1 MKNPVNIAK
10 KSYNKIL
17 QIDDLTNKL
26 NQILENQSF
35 IKSEIDSIKNELSNL
50 KDKTNSLETQ
60 NNYLKDLFT
69 TEQKTNNLRFYAIY
83 KHSGESTIET
93 NKRFFENLP
102 SPDPA
107 LRTFQLG
114 NTKLLKKLI
123 EICKK
128 NNLVYFLQSGTLL
141 GAVRH
146 KGFVPWDDDT
156 DVAMFRDDIKKLRDI
171 LKDDKNYRLAL
182 VYDYWVK
189 SRQLRFR
196 TTNPENPCFI
206 DVYIYDY
213 GNDDSDEAWQKWHK
227 LKTEISDKIEHA
239 IPEIIPEWRKK
250 HFIDENTPLARKL
263 KPLYEKYYDPLINKS
278 IDRNNYTTVNWA
290 LDNFPIKWKRLFKK
304 EFIFP
309 TVKLTFENLKVEAPK
324 EYDQYLKRQYG
335 DIYQLP
341 KDLATHYQHIDQS
354 NIDTSTIKAFLAKE

>member
-26 NQILENQSF
+26 EQILENQS
-35 IKSEIDSIKNELSNL
+35 
-50 KDKTNSLETQ
+50 KTNSELHNMISALQDENNLLKTQ
-60 NNYLKDLFT
+60 NNQLIDLIL
-69 TEQKTNNLRFYAIY
+69 TEQKTNDLRFYALY
-83 KHSGESTIET
+83 KRPNESNLET
-93 NKRFFENLP
+93 NKRFFNNLP
-102 SPDPA
+102 SPNHD
-107 LRTFQLG
+107 LRTYQLG
-114 NTKLLKKLI
+114 NVKLLKKFI

-128 NNLVYFLQSGTLL
+128 NKLTYFLQSGTLL

-146 KGFVPWDDDT
+146 QGFVPWDDDT
-156 DVAMFRDDIKKLRDI
+156 DIAMFRDDIKKLRKI
-171 LKDDKNYRLAL
+171 LEKDKDYRLAL
-182 VYDYWVK
+182 VYDYFVK

-213 GNDDSDEAWQKWHK
+213 GNDDSDKAWQEWHK
-227 LKTEISDKIEHA
+227 LKSEINDKIENEKIA
-239 IPEIIPEWRKK
+239 SKWRETPYV
-250 HFIDENTPLARKL
+250 DEATPLAKEI
-263 KPLYEKYYDPLINKS
+263 KPLFEKYYDPLINTAVNRK
-278 IDRNNYTTVNWA
+278 NYTTVNWA
-290 LDNFPIKWKRLFKK
+290 LDNFPVKWRRLFKK
-304 EFIFP
+304 ELIFP

-324 EYDQYLKRQYG
+324 EYEEYLKRQYG

-354 NIDTSTIKAFLAKE
+354 NINVNVINKFLEE